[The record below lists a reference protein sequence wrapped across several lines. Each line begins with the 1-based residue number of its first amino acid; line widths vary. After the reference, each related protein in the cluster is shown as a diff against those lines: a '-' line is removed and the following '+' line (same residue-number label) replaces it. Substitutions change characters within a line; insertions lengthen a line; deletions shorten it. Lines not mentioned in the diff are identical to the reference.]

1 MIETVKVCF
10 PNSRNTQLIINTGVL
25 LIKVVGDSLN
35 FKSRR
40 DLDGLVPVIN
50 KPTRVTKNI
59 ATAVDD
65 ITANS
70 PLHRT
75 INKGIIK
82 LNISDHFPIFL
93 RAETERRMT
102 PEGKKQITKH
112 LANNKTKET
121 LKNDLKEMS
130 W

>member
-1 MIETVKVCF
+1 MKSSKLFYAI
-10 PNSRNTQLIINTGVL
+10 
-25 LIKVVGDSLN
+25 GDFSLN
-35 FKSRR
+35 V
-40 DLDGLVPVIN
+40 LDYSKNEKVTKFLSLIFEYGLVPVIN
-50 KPTRVTKNI
+50 KPTRVTKNT

-65 ITANS
+65 IIANS

-93 RAETERRMT
+93 IAETERRMT

>member
-1 MIETVKVCF
+1 MKSSKLFYAI
-10 PNSRNTQLIINTGVL
+10 
-25 LIKVVGDSLN
+25 GDFSLN
-35 FKSRR
+35 V
-40 DLDGLVPVIN
+40 LDYSKNEKVTKFLSLIFEYGLVPVIN
-50 KPTRVTKNI
+50 KPTRVTKNT

-65 ITANS
+65 IIANS
-70 PLHRT
+70 PLHRI

-93 RAETERRMT
+93 IAETERRMT

>member
-1 MIETVKVCF
+1 MKSSKLFYAI
-10 PNSRNTQLIINTGVL
+10 
-25 LIKVVGDSLN
+25 GDFSLN
-35 FKSRR
+35 V
-40 DLDGLVPVIN
+40 LDYSKNEKVTKFLSLIFEYGLVPVIN
-50 KPTRVTKNI
+50 KPTRITKNT

-65 ITANS
+65 IIANS

-93 RAETERRMT
+93 IAETERRMT

>member
-1 MIETVKVCF
+1 MKSSKPFYAI
-10 PNSRNTQLIINTGVL
+10 
-25 LIKVVGDSLN
+25 GDFSLN
-35 FKSRR
+35 V
-40 DLDGLVPVIN
+40 LDYSKNEKVTKFLSLIFEYGLVPVIN
-50 KPTRVTKNI
+50 KPTRVTKNT

-65 ITANS
+65 IIANS

-93 RAETERRMT
+93 IAETERRMT

>member
-1 MIETVKVCF
+1 MKSSKLFYAI
-10 PNSRNTQLIINTGVL
+10 
-25 LIKVVGDSLN
+25 GDFSLN
-35 FKSRR
+35 V
-40 DLDGLVPVIN
+40 LDYSKNEKVTKFLSLIFEYGLVPVIN
-50 KPTRVTKNI
+50 KPTRVTKNT

-65 ITANS
+65 IIANS

>member
-1 MIETVKVCF
+1 MKSSKLFYAI
-10 PNSRNTQLIINTGVL
+10 
-25 LIKVVGDSLN
+25 GDFSLN
-35 FKSRR
+35 V
-40 DLDGLVPVIN
+40 LDYSKNEKVTKFLSLIFEYGLVSVIN
-50 KPTRVTKNI
+50 KPTRVTKNT

-65 ITANS
+65 IIANS

-93 RAETERRMT
+93 IAETERRMT

>member
-1 MIETVKVCF
+1 MKSSKLFYAI
-10 PNSRNTQLIINTGVL
+10 
-25 LIKVVGDSLN
+25 GDFSLN
-35 FKSRR
+35 V
-40 DLDGLVPVIN
+40 LDYSKNEKVTKFLSLIFEYGLVPVIN
-50 KPTRVTKNI
+50 KPTRVTKNT

-65 ITANS
+65 IIANS

-93 RAETERRMT
+93 IAETERRMT

-121 LKNDLKEMS
+121 LKIDLKEMS